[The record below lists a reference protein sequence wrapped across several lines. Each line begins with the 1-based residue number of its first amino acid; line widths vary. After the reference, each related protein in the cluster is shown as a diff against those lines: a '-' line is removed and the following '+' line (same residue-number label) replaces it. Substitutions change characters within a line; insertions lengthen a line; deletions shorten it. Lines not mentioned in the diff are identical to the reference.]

1 MKYLQSF
8 EEDKYRKIF
17 KVTVIIVCLI
27 VAFVFLIMVGQMQVE
42 SF

>member
-17 KVTVIIVCLI
+17 KVVIITVCLI
-27 VAFVFLIMVGQMQVE
+27 VAFVLLIIVAQIQVE
-42 SF
+42 PY